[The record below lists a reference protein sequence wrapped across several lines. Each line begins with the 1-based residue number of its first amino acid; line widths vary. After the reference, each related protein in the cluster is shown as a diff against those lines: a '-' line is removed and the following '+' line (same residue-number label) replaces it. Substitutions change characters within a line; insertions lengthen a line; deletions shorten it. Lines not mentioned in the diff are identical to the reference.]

1 MRVARSSSRCFLK
14 SSSLKSCVY
23 FFFRFLFD
31 VGRKTAGKKRKK
43 KNPKYSYKRNLSF
56 IQVPIPSDTFWFIYL
71 ESNGQ
76 IRQQGLWKIHCHK
89 SVHGSYIKLRLT
101 AIVALY
107 WFFLSLHQCSMFIHT
122 NFNGSNIKQHFLM
135 LYSLPLSQSLVSRKS
150 CNNKLANYAV
160 HSRLSSWKMARFC
173 KKEKDILKERHFS
186 LTVLGLRMNIF
197 DLPNENSSSGI
208 SNSLNNTSTPALI
221 TSKWA

>member
-23 FFFRFLFD
+23 FFLRFLFD
-31 VGRKTAGKKRKK
+31 VGRKTAGKKRQ

-76 IRQQGLWKIHCHK
+76 IHHQGLWKIYCHK
-89 SVHGSYIKLRLT
+89 SVHESYIKLRLT
-101 AIVALY
+101 ATVALY
-107 WFFLSLHQCSMFIHT
+107 WFFLSLHQCSMFIHP
-122 NFNGSNIKQHFLM
+122 NFNASNIKQHFLM

-150 CNNKLANYAV
+150 CNNKLANYAI
-160 HSRLSSWKMARFC
+160 HSKLSSWKMARFC
-173 KKEKDILKERHFS
+173 RERHFS